1 MNVRRWRPPLVWA
14 GVIIFLTSIP
24 NPPVPRELAAG
35 DKLAHFGMYFGFGF
49 LLARAVLQETSP
61 TFTILA
67 TVAVGAIVAALDEW
81 HQQFIPGRSMDI
93 ADWRADAF
101 GVALGV
107 IVAVAADVAARRRT
121 AVKPPAKP

>member
-1 MNVRRWRPPLVWA
+1 M
-14 GVIIFLTSIP
+14 IIFLTSIP

-35 DKLAHFGMYFGFGF
+35 DKLVHFGMYFGFGF
-49 LLARAVLQETSP
+49 LLARAVLQEASP

-67 TVAVGAIVAALDEW
+67 TVAVGAIVGALDEW

-101 GVALGV
+101 GAALGV
-107 IVAVAADVAARRRT
+107 LVAVTADVAARRRT
-121 AVKPPAKP
+121 VVKPPAKP